1 MIIDETFIWKQ
12 VQDLTITSWIV
23 IEEDQLAKINLG
35 TKENV
40 ATLVLGSQ
48 LRQGLAR
55 LRAKREA

>member
-23 IEEDQLAKINLG
+23 VEEDQLAKINLG